1 MPYGESGGLSASD
14 IALLNGN
21 CGRSNSNDGFGD
33 GNSGWWIILF
43 LIFALGGWGRGFG
56 GFGGGYGNG
65 FGGSTGG
72 VTDGYVLASD
82 FAQVDRKLDS
92 ISNGICDSTF
102 ALNNTMTNGFANV
115 QNTLCQGFSGVNN
128 AITTNGYE
136 TRLGVQGLSAS
147 LANCCCD
154 LKTQIADCCC
164 QTQSGIQQVNYN
176 MAMNTNTLQNA
187 MCLNTRDI
195 IDNQNA
201 NYRALHDE
209 IVANRIEDK
218 NAQIAAQQNEIN
230 SLRLQASQANQN
242 AVLQAAMDA
251 NTAEIIRRT
260 GNDCPVNAYVVQP
273 PTPVNFPTNCCG
285 TFTGYGYNNNYNSC
299 GCNCGCC

>member
-1 MPYGESGGLSASD
+1 MNYGDGALSASD
-14 IALLNGN
+14 VALLNN
-21 CGRSNSNDGFGD
+21 CGRNNSNDGFGD
-33 GNSGWWIILF
+33 GNAWWIVLF
-43 LIFALGGWGRGFG
+43 LIFALGGWGRSFG
-56 GFGGGYGNG
+56 GFGGGYGSG

-147 LANCCCD
+147 LASCCCD
-154 LKTQIADCCC
+154 VRQQISDCCC
-164 QTQSGIQQVNYN
+164 QVNRGIDGINYN

-218 NAQIAAQQNEIN
+218 NAQIQAQQNEIN
-230 SLRLQASQANQN
+230 SLRLAASQANQN
-242 AVLQAAMDA
+242 AVLQARMDA

-260 GNDCPVNAYVVQP
+260 GNDCPVPAFIVPNP
-273 PTPVNFPTNCCG
+273 NCCYNYQV
-285 TFTGYGYNNNYNSC
+285 TGYGYNNNNC

>member
-1 MPYGESGGLSASD
+1 MAYGEGGLSASD
-14 IALLNGN
+14 IALIQDRNCSNNGY
-21 CGRSNSNDGFGD
+21 GFGE
-33 GNSGWWIILF
+33 GNGWWIVLF
-43 LIFALGGWGRGFG
+43 LLVLLGGWGRGFG
-56 GFGGGYGNG
+56 NGYGYGG

-72 VTDGYVLASD
+72 VADNYVLTSD
-82 FAQVDRKLDS
+82 FAQVDRKLDT

-115 QNTLCQGFSGVNN
+115 QNTLCQGFAGINT

-136 TRLGVQGLSAS
+136 TRLGVQSLAAQ

-154 LKTQIADCCC
+154 LGKQISDCCC
-164 QTQSGIQQVNYN
+164 QTNANIKDVSYNIAMGNNAIQQ
-176 MAMNTNTLQNA
+176 TLCN
-187 MCLNTRDI
+187 NTRDI

-230 SLRLQASQANQN
+230 ALRLAASQEKQNAYITANQT
-242 AVLQAAMDA
+242 AQ
-251 NTAEIIRRT
+251 TAELIRRL
-260 GNDCPVNAYVVQP
+260 GADCPTPAYIVP
-273 PTPVNFPTNCCG
+273 NPNCCYNYQVTG
-285 TFTGYGYNNNYNSC
+285 CGYGNGCNSC
-299 GCNCGCC
+299 C